1 MFGSVAR
8 GNARPD
14 SDVDL
19 TLEFAQDAN
28 PSLFEIG
35 RIKEAAEAAE
45 AAEADLGR
53 PVDIGERSAMTPRV
67 ASSAGHG
74 PAQGVLMPG
83 STEERLEDIRDA
95 ATDLRD
101 FVESA
106 TRCLM
111 PTAWASGL

>member
-35 RIKEAAEAAE
+35 RIKEAAEAA
-45 AAEADLGR
+45 LGR